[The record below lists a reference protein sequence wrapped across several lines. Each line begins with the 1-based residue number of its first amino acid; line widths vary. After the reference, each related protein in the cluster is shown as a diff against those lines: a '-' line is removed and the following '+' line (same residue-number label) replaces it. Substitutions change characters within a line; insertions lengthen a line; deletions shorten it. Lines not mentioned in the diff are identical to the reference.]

1 MIMAKKERLSKKLT
15 LFDVYAVSTGA
26 MFSSGFFLLPG
37 IAAMETGNSVYLSYL
52 VAGFLILPS
61 MLTVAEL
68 ATAMPRA
75 GGAYYFLDRSL
86 GPLVG
91 TIGGLGSW
99 IALIFK
105 SAFALIG
112 MGAYL
117 SLYIDLPMLPLALV
131 LTVVFGLLNIFGAKE
146 TAFLQRLLVSALV
159 LIMGY
164 FLIEGVEYLTGNAV
178 LPEMQESNFLT
189 NGMNGFIS
197 TVGLVFV
204 SYAGLTKVASIA
216 EEVQNPDKAIPLGMT
231 LSLLTAS
238 IVYVLGVF
246 IMVKVLPAA
255 TLFSSL
261 TPVTDAGYV
270 VITWIPESIGI
281 LLIVIAA
288 IAAFAS
294 TGNAGIMSASRYPLA
309 MSRDGL
315 MPQFFGKIGRFK
327 TPHISVLSTT
337 FVMILVLLLFDV
349 EAVAK
354 LASAFQLLLFFLLNL
369 AVVVMR
375 ESKIEAYK
383 PGFNSPFYPWVQI
396 LGMIISLWLVAEMG
410 LLAVGLT
417 GTLIILCIAWYFYYA
432 HGKVKRQGAIYHVH
446 ARLGQMRYEALE
458 HELMTIINEKNLDSS
473 MTYEEVIARSEIIRA
488 QSADKDLDILSNKA
502 VKSLEQRLQKETNLE
517 SGWATALTDMAT
529 QATRLKQGVYF
540 KYVQLEGLRMPE
552 MVAIQCKGGLTMPAF
567 GEEKIHAL
575 IFLVTP
581 EEQPLLHMRIIG
593 HMAELIEAEEF
604 LDRWIAA
611 TDERTLKEVLLSD
624 ERLVH
629 VRLQQ
634 HTPSEAW
641 IDKEIM
647 EIELPG
653 ECLVTI
659 IERNNEIIIPK
670 GRTKLHSGDV
680 LSILGYPKD
689 IQELRQ
695 WLGK

>member
-1 MIMAKKERLSKKLT
+1 MAKKERLSKKLT

-164 FLIEGVEYLTGNAV
+164 FLIEGVEYLTGNSV

-473 MTYEEVIARSEIIRA
+473 MTYEEVIARSEIILA

>member
-1 MIMAKKERLSKKLT
+1 MAKKERLSKKLT

>member
-1 MIMAKKERLSKKLT
+1 MAKKERLSKKLT

-164 FLIEGVEYLTGNAV
+164 FLIEGVEYLTGNSV

-246 IMVKVLPAA
+246 IMVKVLPAT

-659 IERNNEIIIPK
+659 IERNKEIIIPK

>member
-1 MIMAKKERLSKKLT
+1 MAKKERLSKKLT

-178 LPEMQESNFLT
+178 LPEMQQSNFLT

-261 TPVTDAGYV
+261 TPVTDAGSV